1 MAKDSLKRMGPLPN
15 YFDALRARAW
25 LYQAKF
31 PASPKKAAIRLIW
44 WNFKSLFKRYDG

>member
-1 MAKDSLKRMGPLPN
+1 MAKDSFKSTEPSSN
-15 YFDALRARAW
+15 YFDALRERAW

-31 PASPKKAAIRLIW
+31 PASPKKTAIRLIW